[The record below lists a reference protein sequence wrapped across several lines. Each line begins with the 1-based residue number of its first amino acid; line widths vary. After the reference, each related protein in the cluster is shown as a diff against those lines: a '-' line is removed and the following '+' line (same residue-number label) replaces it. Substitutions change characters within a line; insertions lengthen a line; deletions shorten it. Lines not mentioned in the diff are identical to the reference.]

1 MKARAA
7 VKPRVALIDEERCI
21 GCTLCLA
28 VCPTDAIVGAAQ
40 LMHTVIARDCIGC
53 ELCLPPCPVDCID
66 MIESNVPLDAAN
78 RRRLAERAR
87 RRRQRLLQLQQKI
100 PLRVEEEIVARA
112 LTRARR
118 RLAQRV
124 KR

>member
-1 MKARAA
+1 MNARGPL
-7 VKPRVALIDEERCI
+7 KPQVALIDEDRCI

-53 ELCLPPCPVDCID
+53 ELCLPPCPVDCIS
-66 MIESNVPLDAAN
+66 MVESGAPLTAAQKK
-78 RRRLAERAR
+78 RLAERAR
-87 RRRQRLLQLQQKI
+87 RRRQRLSQLKQKVAAG
-100 PLRVEEEIVARA
+100 VEKKAVARA
-112 LTRARR
+112 LERARQ